1 MRTEDGA
8 LAHLHETQTPIQT
21 ISDGFEMRRGGPV
34 RVARRNTRLCSLSCS
49 SRLFRKKNPQE
60 GQEKSN
66 SIINI
71 LCTVTPRKVRT
82 GSLSTPPTSEVRL
95 VYQCCIDM
103 NNIVILCQEMSHKDL
118 ETIENIKWDPPYDPA
133 SGWKKSSIN
142 VKNYG
147 RMIHSS
153 KVRFRFLHCQV
164 IATKERIYSCAG
176 QKVSKSAV
184 YLGLRSPT
192 KTKTPMT
199 HPTAR

>member
-1 MRTEDGA
+1 MTVSFHIQEMFLVDTADGKLTEQLTGW
-8 LAHLHETQTPIQT
+8 
-21 ISDGFEMRRGGPV
+21 MV
-34 RVARRNTRLCSLSCS
+34 NTGEWVVNTWFYSLSNS

-82 GSLSTPPTSEVRL
+82 PISLQDMAKTWNSII
-95 VYQCCIDM
+95 CIPIHV
-103 NNIVILCQEMSHKDL
+103 NLCVICFLLPSLTDFNSRSNWFIHVMAELYYCFDWLQEMSSKDL
-118 ETIENIKWDPPYDPA
+118 QTIENIKWDPPYDPA

-164 IATKERIYSCAG
+164 SGAK
-176 QKVSKSAV
+176 
-184 YLGLRSPT
+184 
-192 KTKTPMT
+192 
-199 HPTAR
+199 

>member
-1 MRTEDGA
+1 MTGSFHKQEMFLVDTADGKLTEQLTGWMVNIG
-8 LAHLHETQTPIQT
+8 EC
-21 ISDGFEMRRGGPV
+21 V
-34 RVARRNTRLCSLSCS
+34 VNTWFYSLSDS

-82 GSLSTPPTSEVRL
+82 PISSWDMVKTWNSIICILLHVNPCVIRFLLPSLTDFNSRSSMSCL
-95 VYQCCIDM
+95 KLHYCFAW
-103 NNIVILCQEMSHKDL
+103 LQEMSSKDL
-118 ETIENIKWDPPYDPA
+118 QTIENIKWDPPYDPA

-164 IATKERIYSCAG
+164 SGAK
-176 QKVSKSAV
+176 
-184 YLGLRSPT
+184 
-192 KTKTPMT
+192 
-199 HPTAR
+199 

>member
-1 MRTEDGA
+1 MTVSFHIQEMFLVDTADGKLTEQLTGW
-8 LAHLHETQTPIQT
+8 
-21 ISDGFEMRRGGPV
+21 MV
-34 RVARRNTRLCSLSCS
+34 NTGEWVVNTWFYSLSNS

-82 GSLSTPPTSEVRL
+82 PISLQDMAKTWNSII
-95 VYQCCIDM
+95 CIPIHV
-103 NNIVILCQEMSHKDL
+103 NLCVIWFLLPSLTDFNSRSNWFIHVMAELYYCFDWLQEMSSKDL
-118 ETIENIKWDPPYDPA
+118 QTIENIKWDPPYDPA

-164 IATKERIYSCAG
+164 SGAK
-176 QKVSKSAV
+176 
-184 YLGLRSPT
+184 
-192 KTKTPMT
+192 
-199 HPTAR
+199 